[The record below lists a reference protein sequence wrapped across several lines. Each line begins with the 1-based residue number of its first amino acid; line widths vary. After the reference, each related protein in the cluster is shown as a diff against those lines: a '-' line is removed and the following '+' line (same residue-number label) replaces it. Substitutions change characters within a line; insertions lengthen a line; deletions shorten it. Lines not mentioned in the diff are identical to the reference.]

1 MTRDNGLFIVIGIL
15 IGFIAGYLMHE
26 VMAARQP
33 ARLVHGEA
41 GAVAP
46 GTPGGQ
52 PGAPGPRGT
61 PPSQQAQ
68 QTRQEIE
75 SLEQYLATNP
85 DDAEATLQLANLSF
99 DLRNWTRCAE
109 MYRRYLEL
117 RPGDPDVLSDLG
129 VCYREM
135 GEAERALEVF
145 DRAQEIEPD
154 HWQSRFNE
162 VVVLAFDRRD
172 FDAAERVLDELRAIQ
187 PGNPDVEA
195 LAEEVAR
202 RREAT

>member
-1 MTRDNGLFIVIGIL
+1 MTRDNGLFILIGIL
-15 IGFIAGYLMHE
+15 VGFIAGYLMHE

-33 ARLVHGEA
+33 QRLVHGEA
-41 GAVAP
+41 GPMAP
-46 GTPGGQ
+46 GTPAA
-52 PGAPGPRGT
+52 PSGAPDGT

-68 QTRQEIE
+68 QVQQEIG

-85 DDAEATLQLANLSF
+85 DDAEAALRLANLSF
-99 DLRNWTRCAE
+99 DVRDWARCAE

-117 RPGDPDVLSDLG
+117 QPGDPDVLSDLG
-129 VCYREM
+129 VCYHEM
-135 GEAERALEVF
+135 GEADRALEVF

-162 VVVLAFDRRD
+162 VVVLAFARRD
-172 FDAAERVLDELRAIQ
+172 FDAAERVLDELRALQ

-202 RREAT
+202 RRGAA

>member
-1 MTRDNGLFIVIGIL
+1 MTRDNALFILLGIL
-15 IGFIAGYLMHE
+15 VGFIAGYLMHE

-33 ARLVHGEA
+33 PRLVHGEA
-41 GAVAP
+41 GPVAP
-46 GTPGGQ
+46 GAPAGQ
-52 PGAPGPRGT
+52 PGAPAPPQGTDPPRV
-61 PPSQQAQ
+61 Q
-68 QTRQEIE
+68 QTQQEMRG
-75 SLEQYLATNP
+75 LEQYLAANP
-85 DDAEATLQLANLSF
+85 EDAEAALRLANLSF
-99 DLRNWTRCAE
+99 DVRNWARCAE

-154 HWQSRFNE
+154 HWQSRFNQ

-172 FDAAERVLDELRAIQ
+172 FDAAERVLDELRALQ

-202 RREAT
+202 RRGAA